1 MACYGALLF
10 NMTFLITTIIADCLI
25 CRPISYRWD
34 FSIKGASCGDE
45 KKLSLFIAIVNF
57 LQDVIVVV
65 LPMPVLWQ
73 LQMAVS
79 RKASLTCMFGMG
91 ILWGSWLPWL
101 QVIGQQRRVTWLLI
115 SIWCR
120 IRAVTI
126 YRIQVTATIDNPSS
140 PSSQKAYAIIA
151 LLTSLETLLGIITAC
166 LPILK
171 PITKRLWSP
180 LPKRRSDANKPSPSA
195 SIPIMMRISHMF
207 TASSKKHS
215 SGERIASSDLTWY
228 EK

>member
-1 MACYGALLF
+1 
-10 NMTFLITTIIADCLI
+10 MTFLITTIIADCLI

-91 ILWGSWLPWL
+91 IL
-101 QVIGQQRRVTWLLI
+101 
-115 SIWCR
+115 